1 MQPASTNTKQLKN
14 HSHTIWLLTC
24 LLTVF
29 VIATAAVLGMCLYI
43 YANPSDSKI
52 SLYKGE
58 LSEDNNKIIKTGTTN
73 HKTSSKTYT
82 GNKAK
87 QQAKKYG
94 FDVKDADQV
103 WTTDT
108 AIELFKVS
116 YKNANGEITVKSAGN
131 DKVLAPGTDG
141 SYTFD
146 LKNTAKKAANYKV
159 WVDAKINSNITGMPL
174 QTKMSGQNGWL
185 LGNNDTWKDA
195 KALDGITT
203 TEHIEAG
210 KSAEYKIYWQWPF
223 EQGMDEE
230 DTNLGNITVGQEFTY
245 IVMIHTLATEANP
258 SDTTK
263 LIDHKTPV
271 SALTAIKTGDTAT
284 IMKWAVILALSAG
297 IIFILLLRK
306 KKQEDEENQA

>member
-1 MQPASTNTKQLKN
+1 MQPASTTSKQLKN

-58 LSEDNNKIIKTGTTN
+58 LSEENNKIIKTGITN
-73 HKTSSKTYT
+73 NKTSAKTYK
-82 GNKAK
+82 GKKAK
-87 QQAKKYG
+87 QQAKKYN
-94 FDVKDADQV
+94 FNVTDADQV

-116 YKNANGEITVKSAGN
+116 YKNANGDITVKSAGN

-146 LKNTAKKAANYKV
+146 LKNTANKAADYKV
-159 WVDAKINSNITGMPL
+159 WVEATINSNITGMPL

-185 LGNNDTWKDA
+185 LGSKNNWKDA
-195 KALDGITT
+195 KDLDGISTI
-203 TEHIEAG
+203 EHIEPG

-223 EQGMDEE
+223 EQGKDEE
-230 DTNLGNITVGQEFTY
+230 DTDLGNITVGQEFTY
-245 IVMIHTLATEANP
+245 TVSIHTLAAEST
-258 SDTTK
+258 DTNK
-263 LIDHKTPV
+263 KPDYKPLSMIKAV
-271 SALTAIKTGDTAT
+271 KTGDTAA
-284 IMKWAVILALSAG
+284 IMRWAGILALSAG
-297 IIFILLLRK
+297 IIFILLIFKKRK
-306 KKQEDEENQA
+306 EKEENQA

>member
-1 MQPASTNTKQLKN
+1 MQPASTKTKQFKN

-58 LSEDNNKIIKTGTTN
+58 LSEENNNIIKTGTINNKTN
-73 HKTSSKTYT
+73 AKTYK

-87 QQAKKYG
+87 QQAKKYN
-94 FDVKDADQV
+94 FNVTDADQV

-116 YKNANGEITVKSAGN
+116 YKNANGDITVKSAGN

-146 LKNTAKKAANYKV
+146 LKNTANKAADYKI
-159 WVDAKINSNITGMPL
+159 WVEATINSNITGMPL

-185 LGNNDTWKDA
+185 LGSKNNWEDA
-195 KALDGITT
+195 KDLDGISTI
-203 TEHIEAG
+203 EHIEPG

-223 EQGMDEE
+223 EQGKDEE

-245 IVMIHTLATEANP
+245 TVTIHTLAAEST
-258 SDTTK
+258 DTNIK
-263 LIDHKTPV
+263 PDIDNKKPLSV
-271 SALTAIKTGDTAT
+271 INAVKTGDTAA
-284 IMKWAVILALSAG
+284 IMRWAVILGLSAG
-297 IIFILLLRK
+297 IIFILLILKKRK
-306 KKQEDEENQA
+306 EKEENQA

>member
-1 MQPASTNTKQLKN
+1 MQPASTTTKQLKN

-58 LSEDNNKIIKTGTTN
+58 LSEENNKIIKTGITN
-73 HKTSSKTYT
+73 NKTSAKTYK

-87 QQAKKYG
+87 QQAKKYN
-94 FDVKDADQV
+94 FNVTDTDQV

-116 YKNANGEITVKSAGN
+116 YKNANGDITVKSAGN

-146 LKNTAKKAANYKV
+146 LKNTANKAADYKV
-159 WVDAKINSNITGMPL
+159 WVEATINSNITGMPL
-174 QTKMSGQNGWL
+174 QTRMSGQSGWL
-185 LGNNDTWKDA
+185 LGSKNNWKDA
-195 KALDGITT
+195 KDLDGISTI
-203 TEHIEAG
+203 EHIEPG

-223 EQGMDEE
+223 EQGKDEE
-230 DTNLGNITVGQEFTY
+230 DTNLGNITIGQEFTY
-245 IVMIHTLATEANP
+245 TVTIHTLAAKST
-258 SDTTK
+258 DTNIK
-263 LIDHKTPV
+263 PDIDNKKPLSV
-271 SALTAIKTGDTAT
+271 INAVKTGDTAA
-284 IMKWAVILALSAG
+284 IMRWAGILALSAG
-297 IIFILLLRK
+297 IIFILLIFK
-306 KKQEDEENQA
+306 KKKEKEENQA